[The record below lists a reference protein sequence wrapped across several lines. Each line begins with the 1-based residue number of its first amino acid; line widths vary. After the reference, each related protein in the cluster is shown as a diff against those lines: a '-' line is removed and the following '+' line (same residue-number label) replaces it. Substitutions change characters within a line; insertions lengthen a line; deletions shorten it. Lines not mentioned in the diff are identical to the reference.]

1 MTHVDS
7 SMVPAASTILET
19 LGWLVEQL
27 DDEGL
32 REVRNLPMLEL
43 AKHVSVTRRAAA

>member
-7 SMVPAASTILET
+7 TIVLDASTILET
-19 LGWLVEQL
+19 VGWLIEHL
-27 DDEGL
+27 DEEGL
-32 REVRNLPMLEL
+32 REVRNVPMLEL